1 MKKILLAAAVA
12 FALTSCGENKTAAN
26 TDGHDHSE
34 HAGHDH
40 GTEQT
45 ADKGNAATPET
56 APKYTDKDP
65 VCGMDRN
72 EKWTE
77 FTAKGTDTTWFCS
90 PVCKEQFDADPAKFP
105 KKA

>member
-12 FALTSCGENKTAAN
+12 FALTSCGENKSAAN
-26 TDGHDHSE
+26 ADGHDHSE

-40 GTEQT
+40 SMEQK
-45 ADKGNAATPET
+45 DKGTAATPET

-77 FTAKGTDTTWFCS
+77 FMVKGTDTTWFCS
-90 PVCKEQFDADPAKFP
+90 PVCKEQFVADPAKFP

>member
-12 FALTSCGENKTAAN
+12 FALTSCGENKTANA
-26 TDGHDHSE
+26 DGHDHSE

-40 GTEQT
+40 GMEQT
-45 ADKGNAATPET
+45 ADNGAAATPET

>member
-12 FALTSCGENKTAAN
+12 FALTSCGEDNTAAKA
-26 TDGHDHSE
+26 DGHDD
-34 HAGHDH
+34 HAGHNH

-45 ADKGNAATPET
+45 DKGTAATPET
-56 APKYTDKDP
+56 PSKYTDKDP

>member
-1 MKKILLAAAVA
+1 MKKVLLAAAVA
-12 FALTSCGENKTAAN
+12 FALTSCGDNKTAAHTEGN
-26 TDGHDHSE
+26 EHSE

-40 GTEQT
+40 GTMQ
-45 ADKGNAATPET
+45 ADKEAGATAGT
-56 APKYTDKDP
+56 TPKYTDKDP

-77 FTAKGTDTTWFCS
+77 FTVNGADTSWFCS
-90 PVCKEQFDADPAKFP
+90 PVCKEQFDANPAKFP